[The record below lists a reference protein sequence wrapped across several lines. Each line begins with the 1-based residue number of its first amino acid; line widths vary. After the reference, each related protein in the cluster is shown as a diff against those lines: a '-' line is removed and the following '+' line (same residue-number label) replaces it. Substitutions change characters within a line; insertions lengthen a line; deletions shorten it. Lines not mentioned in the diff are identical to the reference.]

1 MSKLL
6 SFAGLASTY
15 LNSDQ
20 APEKIEFS
28 QSNALQT
35 SVEGLANAA
44 SVEYDLT
51 PNKSV
56 AEHVADY
63 EKMTKN
69 RLLNG
74 ELLQP
79 FDDMANM
86 FARKIYDGITNLK
99 QIKRDVTW
107 LTEDIMKKY
116 HQYVSEDPVVSAY
129 TGERNFSTLSMP
141 AVDWSLMNKI
151 SERVTIARVHEK
163 IDHEDDAPITDS
175 MIRLAI
181 NRLPG
186 VSDDRVCEPVGDLKK
201 EKVDRIIDMV
211 YSSVKDQ
218 CTREE
223 VTNVVKS
230 ALYLTPDHLRQA
242 ANSIAQFA
250 DGRTVDKIN
259 TYMNQVRLGDL
270 ILPHITDD
278 VTDVSAANRQRINHN
293 VELIQEIN
301 HMVAYVAIHYRNTV
315 WRDAIMV
322 PGPMVNS
329 DNMDQF
335 QGKGGSLES
344 LVLYHNY
351 LYKETGVPSNGVSVQ
366 FALESIGRVSEEYKL
381 EAARQ
386 AATCEEHRKQYL
398 RDAFIHSSLEYLNS
412 HKEKFSPQ
420 FASNNLV
427 AYVSSVYDSAMLE
440 APMENRLYDLILN
453 SCFINSM
460 ERNIYHRLNA
470 AYIKHANSAEALT
483 DEMCDRIDVS
493 VYSDMIAEYLVDKG
507 ILIAK

>member
-15 LNSDQ
+15 LTSDQ

-44 SVEYDLT
+44 SLEYDLT
-51 PNKSV
+51 PDKPI

-63 EKMTKN
+63 EKMMKN

-86 FARKIYDGITNLK
+86 FARKLHDGITNLK
-99 QIKRDVTW
+99 QIKKDVIH
-107 LTEDIMKKY
+107 LSEDIMQRY
-116 HQYVSEDPVVSAY
+116 HQYVGEDPVVAAY
-129 TGERNFSTLSMP
+129 TGEHGKATLSMP

-175 MIRLAI
+175 MIHLAI

-186 VSDDRVCEPVGDLKK
+186 VSDERGCEPVGDLKK
-201 EKVDRIIDMV
+201 EKVDRIVDLV
-211 YSSVKDQ
+211 FSSVKDK
-218 CTREE
+218 CTRDE
-223 VTNVVKS
+223 VANVVKS

-242 ANSIAQFA
+242 ANSITQFA
-250 DGRTVDKIN
+250 DGRSVSKIN
-259 TYMNQVRLGDL
+259 DYMNQVRLGDL
-270 ILPHITDD
+270 ILPHITDE

-293 VELIQEIN
+293 IDLIKEIN
-301 HMVAYVAIHYRNTV
+301 NMIAYVAIHYRNTV
-315 WRDAIMV
+315 WKDAILV
-322 PGPMVNS
+322 PGPMINS
-329 DNMDQF
+329 DNMEQF
-335 QGKGGSLES
+335 QQQGGSVES

-351 LYKETGVPSNGVSVQ
+351 LYKETGVPSNGISVQ
-366 FALESIGRVSEEYKL
+366 FALESIGQVSEEYKL

-386 AATCEEHRKQYL
+386 AATCEERRKQYL
-398 RDAFIHSSLEYLNS
+398 RDAFIHSSLEYLNQ
-412 HKEKFSPQ
+412 HKDKFSPQ

-427 AYVSSVYDSAMLE
+427 AYVSAIYDSMMLE
-440 APMENRLYDLILN
+440 SPLENRLYDMILN
-453 SCFINSM
+453 SCYINSM

-470 AYIKHANSAEALT
+470 AYIKHASSAEALT

-507 ILIAK
+507 ILIVK